1 MKRRKKR
8 VKLKRKVWSFLYIL
22 VFVVSIIFGSFA
34 FYKKPV
40 PIVDKT
46 DKLKADVEVYPIKEE
61 KLTIVMVGD
70 CLIHPPIYE
79 DAKTG
84 NGYDFK
90 PMLSLIKPI
99 ISKYDLAYY
108 NQESILA
115 GTKNFKLS
123 GYPQFNSPQEVGD
136 AFIDAGFNL
145 VSLANNHTMDKYEK
159 GVKSSVEYWRTKDV
173 YWTGQA
179 LSEEERTN
187 NIRVE
192 EKNGIKY
199 AFLSYTT
206 VTNGLVPAKGKEYL
220 SNIYSNEKAKKDID
234 LIKDKVDVILV
245 AMHWGVEYQTSGVSQ
260 EQKTIAKY
268 LASLGVDIIIG
279 AHPHVVQPAEYIDD
293 TLVIY
298 SLGNFIASQSNNT
311 GATAA
316 EKATGLMMSAT
327 IIKTTNTKTG
337 KSEVKVVDPTASFTY
352 AYKTA
357 AKTNYKIYPYNKLNN
372 NLFSGYKTQYEK
384 LKKRMT
390 SLDSRIKVE
399 SLE

>member
-1 MKRRKKR
+1 MKRRKK
-8 VKLKRKVWSFLYIL
+8 VKLKRKAWLFIYIFVL
-22 VFVVSIIFGSFA
+22 VLGTIIGINLFHNGKS
-34 FYKKPV
+34 KNTNTKNEL
-40 PIVDKT
+40 KT
-46 DKLKADVEVYPIKEE
+46 DVEIYPIKEK
-61 KLTIVMVGD
+61 KLSIVMVGD
-70 CLIHPPIYE
+70 CLIHPPIYV
-79 DAKTG
+79 DAYK
-84 NGYDFK
+84 NGKYDFK
-90 PMLSLIKPI
+90 PMLTYIKPI
-99 ISKYDLAYY
+99 VSKYDLAYY

-115 GTKNFKLS
+115 GTKNFKVS

-136 AFIDAGFNL
+136 AFLDAGFNL

-159 GVKSSVEYWRTKDV
+159 GVKSSVEYWRTKNV

-179 LSEEERTN
+179 LSEDERTK

-206 VTNGLVPAKGKEYL
+206 QTNGLLPPKGKEYL
-220 SNIYSNEKAKKDID
+220 TNIYSDEKAKKDID

-245 AMHWGVEYQTSGVSQ
+245 AMHWGVEYQTSGISS

-268 LASLGVDIIIG
+268 LSSLGVNVIIG
-279 AHPHVVQPAEYIDD
+279 AHPHVVQPAEYIND

-316 EKATGLMMSAT
+316 EKATGLMMSAD
-327 IIKTTNTKTG
+327 IVKTTDSKTG
-337 KSEVKVVDPTASFTY
+337 KATIKIENPTATFTY
-352 AYKTA
+352 AYNTA
-357 AKTNYKIYPYNKLNN
+357 SKTNYKIIPYNKLNS
-372 NLFSGYKTQYEK
+372 NLFPNYKTQYEK

-390 SLDSRIKVE
+390 SLDSKIKVE
-399 SLE
+399 DI

>member
-1 MKRRKKR
+1 MKRRKK
-8 VKLKRKVWSFLYIL
+8 VKLKRKAWLFIYIFVL
-22 VFVVSIIFGSFA
+22 VLGTIIGINLFHNGKS
-34 FYKKPV
+34 KNTNTKNEL
-40 PIVDKT
+40 KT
-46 DKLKADVEVYPIKEE
+46 DVEIYPIKEK
-61 KLTIVMVGD
+61 KLSIVMVGD
-70 CLIHPPIYE
+70 CLIHPPIYV
-79 DAKTG
+79 DAYK
-84 NGYDFK
+84 NGKYDFK
-90 PMLSLIKPI
+90 PMLTYIKPI
-99 ISKYDLAYY
+99 VSKYDLAYY

-115 GTKNFKLS
+115 GTKNFKVS

-136 AFIDAGFNL
+136 AFLDAGFNL

-159 GVKSSVEYWRTKDV
+159 GVKSSVEYWRTKNV

-179 LSEEERTN
+179 LSEDERTK

-206 VTNGLVPAKGKEYL
+206 QTNGLLPPKGKEYL
-220 SNIYSNEKAKKDID
+220 TNIYSDEKAKKDID

-245 AMHWGVEYQTSGVSQ
+245 AMHWGVEYQTSGISS

-268 LASLGVDIIIG
+268 LSSLGVNVIIG
-279 AHPHVVQPAEYIDD
+279 AHPHVVQPAEYVND

-316 EKATGLMMSAT
+316 EKATGLMMSAD
-327 IIKTTNTKTG
+327 IVKTTDSKTG
-337 KSEVKVVDPTASFTY
+337 KATIKIENPTATFTY

-357 AKTNYKIYPYNKLNN
+357 SKTNYKIIPYNKLNS
-372 NLFSGYKTQYEK
+372 NLFPNYKTQYEK

-390 SLDSRIKVE
+390 SLDSKIKVE
-399 SLE
+399 DI

>member
-1 MKRRKKR
+1 MKRRRK
-8 VKLKRKVWSFLYIL
+8 VKLKRKSWILLYLFVL
-22 VFVVSIIFGSFA
+22 VFSTIFGFLL
-34 FYKKPV
+34 FHKKAV
-40 PIVDKT
+40 PILDKKEELKT
-46 DKLKADVEVYPIKEE
+46 DVEIYPIKEE
-61 KLTIVMVGD
+61 KLSIVMVGD

-79 DAKTG
+79 DAYK
-84 NGYDFK
+84 NGVYDFK

-99 ISKYDLAYY
+99 VSKYDLAYY

-115 GTKNFKLS
+115 GNKNFKLS

-145 VSLANNHTMDKYEK
+145 VSLANNHTLDKYEK
-159 GVKSSVEYWRTKDV
+159 GVKSSVEYWKTKNV

-179 LSEEERTN
+179 LSEEERTK

-199 AFLSYTT
+199 AFLAYTT
-206 VTNGLVPAKGKEYL
+206 QTNGLLPPKGKEYL
-220 SNIYSNEKAKKDID
+220 TNIYSPEKAKKDID

-245 AMHWGVEYQTSGVSQ
+245 AMHWGVEYQTSGVAQ

-298 SLGNFIASQSNNT
+298 SLGNFVASQSNNT

-316 EKATGLMMSAT
+316 EKATGLMMSAN
-327 IIKTTNTKTG
+327 IIKTTDTKTG
-337 KSEVKVVDPTASFTY
+337 KSEIKVVDPTASFTY

-357 AKTNYKIYPYNKLNN
+357 AKKNYKIYPYNKLNN
-372 NLFSGYKTQYEK
+372 NLFPGYKNQYEK

-390 SLDSRIKVE
+390 SLDSSIKVE
-399 SLE
+399 DIG